1 MEYNDYREL
10 KKGVWDKEKCFGCG
24 ACIAVCPAD
33 SLSFPRGGIFPSH
46 TEYCKEASDGVP
58 CGVCVAVCPRV
69 EPEKTSSLLG
79 EYREILSARAGFEV
93 PGRQSGGAVTAI
105 LLDALEK
112 GYVDAIV
119 TVTEDHWTHRPSS
132 AIITTQETL
141 IHQAGSRYN
150 WWVPLLSALKEA
162 VITRKYHYIAVVGV
176 PCAVEALR
184 RMRESD
190 HSLLQPFRKAIR
202 LVIGLF
208 CTESFDYQLLV
219 EEKLWRDHGIE
230 PWQIQRFDVKG
241 KLEVTLQDGRNL
253 LLPLK
258 ELTTCIRPGCAFC
271 TDFTAIG
278 ADISAGA
285 VGSEQGYTTLIV
297 RTSTGQGFVEGALHS
312 GRLIRGPEVDLEQV
326 RHLAKRKQDR
336 VREHS

>member
-10 KKGVWDKEKCFGCG
+10 KKGVWDKERCSGCG

-33 SLSFPRGGIFPSH
+33 SLSFPRGGISPSH

-58 CGVCVAVCPRV
+58 CGLCVAVCPRV
-69 EPEKTSSLLG
+69 EPGKTPSLLG
-79 EYREILSARAGFEV
+79 EYREIFSARAGFEV

-162 VITRKYHYIAVVGV
+162 VITRKYHHIAVVGV
-176 PCAVEALR
+176 PCAIEALR
-184 RMRESD
+184 RIRESD
-190 HSLLQPFRKAIR
+190 HSLLQPFRKSIR

-208 CTESFDYQLLV
+208 CTESFDYQMLV
-219 EEKLWRDHGIE
+219 EEKLWKEHGIE

-297 RTSTGQGFVEGALHS
+297 RTSAGQGFVEGAFQS

-326 RHLAKRKQDR
+326 RRLAQRKQER
-336 VREHS
+336 VRESS